1 MQDHNLLQKC
11 KHLLWGISQVTMFV
25 TEYKDLRLS
34 LWQNSVYYKDIFP
47 LVRKGQTHYGHSD
60 SNAFA
65 ITLSHY
71 KNSIFLPPLF
81 HPVLVLWLDNS
92 YGKIHFKKQT

>member
-11 KHLLWGISQVTMFV
+11 KHLLCGNLQLTMFV

-34 LWQNSVYYKDIFP
+34 LAKLTIPQRYFP
-47 LVRKGQTHYGHSD
+47 LVRKGQTHYGQSD

-65 ITLSHY
+65 ITLSHN
-71 KNSIFLPPLF
+71 KNSIFFPLILPSSGI
-81 HPVLVLWLDNS
+81 V
-92 YGKIHFKKQT
+92 T